1 MYFLAVFGLRLRRN
15 IPTRYAS
22 ESFAC
27 SVPTFAGRE
36 LLLRTIAVSEVVSMC
51 SKIGETILLQY
62 RGFPYYNK
70 YIFIGTENI
79 FAESVL
85 FVYFRNMNSDKNKRE
100 RGRPALPADQRR
112 TARSV
117 TAMSPA
123 EMRAADELAAID
135 GVPRS
140 RAVANA
146 VLETLERRVVLKLV
160 DKVAQKLREV
170 AVNYAERE
178 RETARRAHERG
189 GLQPVDATVR
199 RFAVWCEFARSPEE
213 IRRKSRSRPEQR
225 QELLEQL
232 YAEAIRNRAEGYVS
246 SFFQNKL
253 QKPED
258 RERRIRVAQ
267 EAVEKI
273 IAEPDKVFGTDAVLF
288 AFDVD
293 GDGADQL
300 YSLLEEI

>member
-1 MYFLAVFGLRLRRN
+1 VYFLTVFGLRLRRN

-22 ESFAC
+22 ESFAYC
-27 SVPTFAGRE
+27 VPTFAGRE

-62 RGFPYYNK
+62 RGFPYYIK
-70 YIFIGTENI
+70 HIFIDTENI

-85 FVYFRNMNSDKNKRE
+85 FVYFRNMKSDKNKRE

-123 EMRAADELAAID
+123 EMRAADDLAAID

-146 VLETLERRVVLKLV
+146 VLETLERRVVPILV

-178 RETARRAHERG
+178 RETVSRERG
-189 GLQPVDATVR
+189 GLQPFDATVP
-199 RFAVWCEFARSPEE
+199 RFAVVCEFARSPEE
-213 IRRKSRSRPEQR
+213 VRRKSRSRPEQR

-246 SFFQNKL
+246 SFFQNEL
-253 QKPED
+253 RKPED

>member
-1 MYFLAVFGLRLRRN
+1 
-15 IPTRYAS
+15 
-22 ESFAC
+22 
-27 SVPTFAGRE
+27 
-36 LLLRTIAVSEVVSMC
+36 
-51 SKIGETILLQY
+51 LLQY

-213 IRRKSRSRPEQR
+213 IRRKSGSRPEQR

-273 IAEPDKVFGTDAVLF
+273 IAGRTR
-288 AFDVD
+288 
-293 GDGADQL
+293 
-300 YSLLEEI
+300 SLLTLRKTLQTVQNRPTVRSCSAFFVSIPAAPVENQFSNAAAFRVRVSPVSLWTAAFRTRCL